1 MTRSQ
6 TYAIRP
12 IRPAELPKLQI
23 IEQAAA
29 QLFRD
34 TPQAWIADDEGM
46 TLKSLEHWYTHGRIW
61 VAVDAYDE
69 PVGFAIAREVDGAAY
84 LHELDVHPQHGRQ
97 GLGTRLIDTVVTW
110 ARENDYPAVTLATC
124 SNIPWNA
131 PYYTRLGFRVL
142 QDEELG
148 PGMQEVRA
156 HELEAGWP
164 PAERVCMIRVI
175 A

>member
-6 TYAIRP
+6 PYSIRP
-12 IRPAELPKLQI
+12 VRHAELTKLQT
-23 IEQAAA
+23 IEEAAA

-34 TPQAWIADDEGM
+34 TPQSWIADDEGM
-46 TLKSLEHWYTHGRIW
+46 ALETLAHWFTHGRIW
-61 VAVDAYDE
+61 VAVDEYDE
-69 PVGFAIAREVDGAAY
+69 PVGFAIAREVDGMAY

-97 GLGTRLIDTVVTW
+97 GLGARLIDTVVTW

-124 SNIPWNA
+124 IHIPWNA
-131 PYYTRLGFRVL
+131 PYYTRLGFRIL
-142 QDEELG
+142 QEDEFG

-164 PAERVCMIRVI
+164 PEERVCMIRSVV
-175 A
+175 

>member
-6 TYAIRP
+6 TYAIRLV
-12 IRPAELPKLQI
+12 RYDELPKLQT

-29 QLFRD
+29 QLFLG
-34 TPQAWIADDEGM
+34 TPQAWIAEDEGM
-46 TLKSLEHWYTHGRIW
+46 AVEDLAHWATHGRIW
-61 VAVDAYDE
+61 VAVDEDDA
-69 PVGFAIAREVDGAAY
+69 PVGFAIAREVDGMAY

-97 GLGTRLIDTVVTW
+97 GLGARLIDTVVTW
-110 ARENDYPAVTLATC
+110 ARENDYSAVTLATC
-124 SNIPWNA
+124 RDIPWNA
-131 PYYTRLGFRVL
+131 PYYTRLGFRIL
-142 QDEELG
+142 QEDEFG

-164 PAERVCMIRVI
+164 PAERVCMIRQI